1 MDKLPVYYGWSKL
14 NGAQKRE
21 ALAVIFLNAAPGPR
35 INKDGANGVTR
46 YLDVVYTRYQTAD
59 EMKDAAKSNRIYTR
73 YELYLDDKNI
83 NGSLDA
89 LLYENYKA
97 DENNVSKPEREKIK
111 AALKA
116 RFLQIHK
123 NYQDPG
129 RQLQIDFKF

>member
-21 ALAVIFLNAAPGPR
+21 ALAVIYLNAAPGPR
-35 INKDGANGVTR
+35 INKDGFNGVTR

-59 EMKDAAKSNRIYTR
+59 EQKDAAKSNRIYTR
-73 YELYLDDKNI
+73 YELYLDDKHI
-83 NGSLDA
+83 NGSLEA
-89 LLYENYKA
+89 LLHENFKA

-111 AALKA
+111 QLLKA
-116 RFLQIHK
+116 RFLQTHK

-129 RQLQIDFKF
+129 RQLQIDFNF

>member
-1 MDKLPVYYGWSKL
+1 MALPVYYGWSKL

-21 ALAVIFLNAAPGPR
+21 ALAVIYLNAAPGPR
-35 INKDGANGVTR
+35 INKDGLNGVSR
-46 YLDVVYTRYQTAD
+46 YLDVVYIREQTAD
-59 EMKDAAKSNRIYTR
+59 EQRDGLKSNRIYTR
-73 YELYLDDKNI
+73 YELYLDDKRI

-89 LLYENYKA
+89 LLHENYRA

-116 RFLQIHK
+116 RFLQTHK
-123 NYQDPG
+123 NYKDPG